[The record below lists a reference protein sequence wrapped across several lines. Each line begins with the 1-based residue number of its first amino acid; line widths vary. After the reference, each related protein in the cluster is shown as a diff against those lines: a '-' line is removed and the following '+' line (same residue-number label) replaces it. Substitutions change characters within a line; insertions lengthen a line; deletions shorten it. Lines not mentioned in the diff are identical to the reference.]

1 MADKRPALGRGLDA
15 LIGDALGTG
24 ALRPAAAPVEV
35 DIDQLSPNPY
45 QPRAHAADARIDELA
60 RSIKSSG
67 IIQPIVVRRVG
78 TAYQIIAGER
88 RWRAAQRAGLL
99 KVPVAVRDVPEGE
112 KLKLLEWALIE
123 NIQRE
128 DLNPIQE
135 ATAYKRL
142 VDEFDLTQEEIAT
155 AMGKDR
161 STVGNLLRLLKLP
174 QEVKDEVS
182 AGRLAMGHAR
192 ALLALEHEQD
202 LRNLARDVI
211 ARGLSVRETEQLV
224 TRLLAKQ
231 PAAPGGDGTAG
242 AAGAGAGTGAGTR
255 GVAPKLD
262 VHTRDAQD
270 KLRLKFGTRVD
281 IVRRGKGGEIRV
293 SFNSE
298 EELIRVYDI
307 LSE

>member
-24 ALRPAAAPVEV
+24 APRPAAAPVEV

-45 QPRAHAADARIDELA
+45 QPRAHADDARIDELA

-78 TAYQIIAGER
+78 NAYQIIAGER

-112 KLKLLEWALIE
+112 KRKLLEWALIE

-161 STVGNLLRLLKLP
+161 STVANLLRLLKLP
-174 QEVKDEVS
+174 QEVRDEVS

-202 LRNLARDVI
+202 QRNFARDVI

-224 TRLLAKQ
+224 THALAKTKQ
-231 PAAPGGDGTAG
+231 R
-242 AAGAGAGTGAGTR
+242 AGAGGEGASGASTGPGQGGT

-270 KLRLKFGTRVD
+270 KLRLKFGTKVD
-281 IVRRGKGGEIRV
+281 IVRRGKGGEIRM

-298 EELIRVYDI
+298 EELIRIYEI

>member
-24 ALRPAAAPVEV
+24 APRPAAAPVEV

-78 TAYQIIAGER
+78 NAYQIIAGER

-135 ATAYKRL
+135 ASAYKRL
-142 VDEFDLTQEEIAT
+142 VDEFDLTQEEIAA

-202 LRNLARDVI
+202 QRNLARDVI

-224 TRLLAKQ
+224 THVLAKQ
-231 PAAPGGDGTAG
+231 KAAGGGGT
-242 AAGAGAGTGAGTR
+242 GAGAGGGAGTK

-281 IVRRGKGGEIRV
+281 IVRRGKGGEIRIG
-293 SFNSE
+293 FNSE